1 MGKIQKKGGFSMIQ
15 EANHGVLHDT
25 AAKLFSGWE
34 ETMITSCLQGEM
46 GKIYTD
52 GDSAAAFLG
61 DIAFYAGK
69 PSQALVRFHPEQNR
83 HFLIM
88 VPGDDAWERE
98 IESCYPDCKKVS
110 RYAFRKDT
118 AFDRKKL
125 EALTKQLPEGY
136 SRKLIDEEIFQWS
149 RQQDWC
155 RDWVSQFESYDDYA
169 KRGLGVVIL
178 KDGLPVSG
186 ASSYSVYR
194 EGIEIEIQTLPAH
207 RRKGLATCA
216 AASLILECLNRG
228 LYPSWD
234 AANLWSVG
242 LAKKLGYAFSHEY
255 TAYHVQR

>member
-1 MGKIQKKGGFSMIQ
+1 MIQ
-15 EANHGVLHDT
+15 EANHGTLLET
-25 AAKLFSGWE
+25 AESLFSGWE

-46 GKIYTD
+46 GKVYTD
-52 GDSAAAFLG
+52 GDSAAAYLG
-61 DIAFYAGK
+61 DISFFAGK
-69 PSQALVRFHPEQNR
+69 PSRALVRFHPEENR
-83 HFLIM
+83 HFQIM
-88 VPGDDAWERE
+88 VPQDAPWQQA
-98 IESCYPDCKKVS
+98 IEECYPGCKKVS

-118 AFDRKKL
+118 EFDREKL
-125 EALTKQLPEGY
+125 GALSEQLPEGY
-136 SRKLIDEEIFQWS
+136 SRKFIDREIFLWS

-194 EGIEIEIQTLPAH
+194 EGIEIEIQTLEAH

-242 LAKKLGYAFSHEY
+242 LAQKLGYAFSHEY
-255 TAYHVQR
+255 TAYFVQR

>member
-1 MGKIQKKGGFSMIQ
+1 MIQ
-15 EANHGVLHDT
+15 EANHGALLET
-25 AAKLFSGWE
+25 AETLFSGWE
-34 ETMITSCLQGEM
+34 ETMITSCLQGTM
-46 GKIYTD
+46 GKVYTD
-52 GDSAAAFLG
+52 ADSAAAYLG
-61 DIAFYAGK
+61 DLAFFAGS
-69 PSQALVRFHPEQNR
+69 PSATLIWFHPDPQR
-83 HFLIM
+83 HFVIM
-88 VPGDDAWERE
+88 VPQNTAWQKE
-98 IESCYPDCKKVS
+98 IEACYPDCKKVS

-125 EALTKQLPEGY
+125 EALSEQLPAGY
-136 SRKLIDEEIFQWS
+136 SKKFINEEIFQWS
-149 RQQDWC
+149 RPQDWC

-194 EGIEIEIQTLPAH
+194 EGIEIEIQTLEAH

-228 LYPSWD
+228 IYPSWD

-242 LAKKLGYAFSHEY
+242 LAQKLGYAFSHEY
-255 TAYHVQR
+255 TAYYVQR